1 MMLTELADIARR
13 TGYPVVE
20 VPGWKT
26 RGRPGGMLGVRT
38 ITNHHTANGGAKGN
52 YPSLRVVRDGRSGLP
67 GPLAQ
72 LGVGV
77 DGTIYVI
84 AAGKCNHAGASRS
97 IDYTNS
103 YAIGIE
109 AEAEGVPNDPED
121 WPPAQ
126 MDSLTRLDRVLIDH
140 YQGLTSAD
148 VRGHKETCAPVG
160 RKTDPSFN
168 MNTLRSRVRNLNPVR
183 LAPASTPSK
192 GDTVA
197 KLEPDDVKAITQGV
211 VQQTIYDETPG
222 EPRAITTVGAT
233 LTRIDRAAEANKA
246 DADANQQVLVA
257 KLDQVLTAISGLTE
271 GIRALTATRPGQ

>member
-26 RGRPGGMLGVRT
+26 RGRPGGMRGVRT

-52 YPSLRVVRDGRSGLP
+52 YPSLRVVRDGRSKLP

-126 MDSLTRLDRVLIDH
+126 MDSLVRLDRALVDH
-140 YQGLTSAD
+140 YDGLTSAD
-148 VRGHKETCAPVG
+148 VRGHKETCSPVG

-183 LAPASTPSK
+183 LAPASKPSK

-197 KLEPDDVKAITQGV
+197 ERLHPDDLKAIREGI

-222 EPRAITTVGAT
+222 KPRAISTVGAT
-233 LTRIDRAAEANKA
+233 LTRIDRAAET
-246 DADANQQVLVA
+246 NQAALLG
-257 KLDQVLTAISGLTE
+257 KLDQLIDAVGKLSAVVESRLPESG
-271 GIRALTATRPGQ
+271 A